1 MFHSFMCKCGLYPNC
16 PSPSLSS
23 LGSSFGN
30 VANFQLLSLNQFL
43 VMDTTSAI
51 DYMKD
56 VEVEDGVVDSLPA
69 RVLAPHML
77 HRPLHLAKTNIA
89 QIMSRYLAIVG

>member
-1 MFHSFMCKCGLYPNC
+1 
-16 PSPSLSS
+16 
-23 LGSSFGN
+23 
-30 VANFQLLSLNQFL
+30 
-43 VMDTTSAI
+43 MDTTSAI

-77 HRPLHLAKTNIA
+77 HRRLHLAKTNEGSNNVKIPYYCGMMTSC
-89 QIMSRYLAIVG
+89 IKS